1 MKNEKNP
8 IPCFD
13 ELLKIANKPP
23 EKAPSPYLKKNY
35 PEEKDAV
42 PAIKETVPAI
52 KISKV
57 IYDGEIILKT

>member
-1 MKNEKNP
+1 MVTEKKETKNEKNVVP
-8 IPCFD
+8 SFD

-35 PEEKDAV
+35 AEEKDA
-42 PAIKETVPAI
+42 VPAI